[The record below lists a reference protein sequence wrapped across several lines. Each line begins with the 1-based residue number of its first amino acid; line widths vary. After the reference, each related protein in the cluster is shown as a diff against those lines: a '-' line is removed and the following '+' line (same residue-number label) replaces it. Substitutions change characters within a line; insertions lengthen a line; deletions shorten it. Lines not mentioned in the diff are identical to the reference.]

1 MINIINRK
9 EVKVIRHHFNKIQP
23 LLINKTLFNKFKVT
37 SINYQLGNKEKI
49 NQLIKIKKV
58 FLYQRIVLQKCKEIT
73 KLKKLK
79 NNY

>member
-49 NQLIKIKKV
+49 N
-58 FLYQRIVLQKCKEIT
+58 
-73 KLKKLK
+73 
-79 NNY
+79 